1 MLNLVIPAAGLGS
14 RFRNVGYEIPKPMIP
29 IHGIPMVAWVI
40 SNFELLDED
49 EIWIITRS
57 EDDTPNHLK
66 QFTRLVNNKIHFI
79 EIEALTDG
87 PASTLQ
93 LALDKIQNLE
103 PVICANSDQYIS
115 APMNDFLTE
124 VRSGESFGQILTMEA
139 SGNKWSY
146 IKRGISGLVEQVI
159 EKVQISNEA
168 TVGVYAWRNKDIA
181 LEAINNMKSQQLR
194 VNNEFYVA
202 PSYNYLAE
210 KKMEIFTFNVG
221 NVESE
226 VHGLGTPEDLDIF
239 LGNNEINK
247 YRNRVLTNL
256 RLPLE

>member
-40 SNFELLDED
+40 SNFELHDED

-57 EDDTPNHLK
+57 EDEITNHIK

-93 LALDKIQNLE
+93 LALEEIQNSM

-115 APMNDFLTE
+115 ASMKDFLTE
-124 VRSGESFGQILTMEA
+124 VRIGKSFGQILTMEA

-146 IKRGISGLVEQVI
+146 IKRGKSGSVEKVI
-159 EKVQISNEA
+159 EKRQVSSEA
-168 TVGVYAWRNKDIA
+168 TVGVYAWRDKAIA
-181 LEAINNMKSQQLR
+181 LEAINNMKSQQFR

-202 PSYNYLAE
+202 PSYDYLAE
-210 KKMEIFTFNVG
+210 RKMEIFTFNVG

-239 LGNNEINK
+239 LGNEEILK
-247 YRNRVLTNL
+247 YRDRVLTNL